1 MPLCTTC
8 ITHPLTRHTAPNP
21 AATTATISS
30 GAVVFGAF
38 SQTTSAAAAKGATTL
53 ALSAATHVVRD
64 QPIKATGLAVGTS
77 VAAIVGSVVHLS
89 APTTAAI
96 GSGATLVFN
105 GLCAT
110 DTSMR
115 CMSGGGN
122 DMRKLK
128 CTLPVTG
135 HWSDVHGLSSACMPQ
150 PDGCLAPLTAAAT
163 GPFSTTT
170 SAAAQGPFT
179 QTTSGVKDAG
189 TAHFELSSGTTVA
202 TGQRVSGY
210 GVADLTTVSAI
221 SGTALTL
228 SKGVVAQVPSGTT
241 FTFSPTTA
249 TLSLTAATN
258 VVVGQT
264 VTAAGTYFLE

>member
-1 MPLCTTC
+1 MTLS
-8 ITHPLTRHTAPNP
+8 L
-21 AATTATISS
+21 AAT
-30 GAVVFGAF
+30 
-38 SQTTSAAAAKGATTL
+38 
-53 ALSAATHVVRD
+53 THVVRD
-64 QPIKATGLAVGTS
+64 QPIKATGLAVGTT
-77 VAAIVGSVVHLS
+77 VGALVGSTVHLS

-122 DMRKLK
+122 DVSKLK

-135 HWSDVHGLSSACMPQ
+135 HWTDLHGLSSACMPQ
-150 PDGCLAPLTAAAT
+150 PDGCLASLTASAT

-179 QTTSGVKDAG
+179 QSTSGAKDQG
-189 TAHFELSSGTTVA
+189 SVEFELASGTTVA
-202 TGQRVSGY
+202 VGQRVSGY
-210 GVADLTTVSAI
+210 GVAGSTLVSAI
-221 SGTALTL
+221 SGTTLTL
-228 SKGVVAQVPSGTT
+228 SKAAVAQVPTGTT
-241 FTFSPTTA
+241 FTFTPITT
-249 TLSLTAATN
+249 TISLAANTN

-264 VTAAGTYFLE
+264 VTAAGTLRGTYRSSARLGRASLAN